1 MKLLTAVVLIL
12 FVVLAFKMVF
22 AIEQIEDRSI
32 EPVRPEVFIPV
43 QASVPD
49 IVQTPTP
56 LPTEAPAP
64 DPEPVYIP
72 AIRPYVI
79 NKDHDIWHAQY
90 PSSYITPDNEWVKY
104 YASLLYLDYDGRI
117 RYKNRAVPLEVDTE
131 GNIISWIDEPFVNNY
146 ISDNEQFQSLPDADM
161 WVMPDYYLANGMQDD
176 CDGWMVAVTSLM
188 LSGEMSIKENG
199 QFIKKI
205 IPAKAVLGYMNGY
218 RDGWVEYQVYG
229 KTFLTTTAL
238 INAGIDGTEKISST
252 EFAEKNDKK
261 RAMPVFEFTDG
272 YFGEYKQML
281 SE

>member
-12 FVVLAFKMVF
+12 FVVLSFKMVF
-22 AIEQIEDRSI
+22 TVEQIEDRSI
-32 EPVRPEVFIPV
+32 ESVRQEVFIPV

-56 LPTEAPAP
+56 LPTEAP
-64 DPEPVYIP
+64 DPEPDYVP

-90 PSSYITPDNEWVKY
+90 PSSYITPDNEWVRY

-117 RYKNRAVPLEVDTE
+117 RYKNRAVPLEVDTK

-161 WVMPDYYLANGMQDD
+161 WVMPDYYLTNGMQDD

-252 EFAEKNDKK
+252 EFAEKKDKE
-261 RAMPVFEFTDG
+261 RAAPVFEFTDSS
-272 YFGEYKQML
+272 FGEYKQML